1 MPQQINWLLAA
12 KLNPS
17 VTVLIIGSVLGTV
30 IASYF
35 PQWQRLLF
43 FGGLAS
49 SDYWRFVTP
58 IFLHFGLVHL
68 IFNCL
73 WLSMLGSRIEQMSSS
88 LHLLLLVLV
97 TGVVS
102 NVVQFVWS
110 GSPYFGG
117 MSGVVYALLGYIWI
131 KDKVVPDP
139 QLQLPPGII
148 GFMLGWLV
156 VCMTGILDLL
166 LGVGVANGAHLGG
179 LIIGMLLGLIFG
191 LISRLKK
198 R

>member
-12 KLNPS
+12 KMNPS
-17 VTVLIIGSVLGTV
+17 VTVLMIGSVLGTV

-35 PQWQRLLF
+35 PQWQRPLF

-49 SDYWRFVTP
+49 PDYWRFVTP
-58 IFLHFGLVHL
+58 IFSHFGLVHL

-73 WLSMLGSRIEQMSSS
+73 WLSMLGSRIEKMSGS

>member
-17 VTVLIIGSVLGTV
+17 VTVLIIGSILGTV

-35 PQWQRLLF
+35 PQWQRPLF

-88 LHLLLLVLV
+88 LHLILLVLV

>member
-17 VTVLIIGSVLGTV
+17 VTLLIVASSLGAV
-30 IASYF
+30 IAAYF
-35 PQWQRLLF
+35 PQLQRPLF

-49 SDYWRFVTP
+49 PDYWRFVTP

-97 TGVVS
+97 AGVAS
-102 NVVQFVWS
+102 NIVQFVWS

-131 KDKVVPDP
+131 KNKVAPDP

-191 LISRLKK
+191 LTSRLKK

>member
-1 MPQQINWLLAA
+1 M
-12 KLNPS
+12 
-17 VTVLIIGSVLGTV
+17 
-30 IASYF
+30 
-35 PQWQRLLF
+35 
-43 FGGLAS
+43 
-49 SDYWRFVTP
+49 
-58 IFLHFGLVHL
+58 
-68 IFNCL
+68 
-73 WLSMLGSRIEQMSSS
+73 
-88 LHLLLLVLV
+88 
-97 TGVVS
+97 
-102 NVVQFVWS
+102 VQFVWS

-139 QLQLPPGII
+139 QLTLPPGII

-179 LIIGMLLGLIFG
+179 LIIGMLLGLLFG
-191 LISRLKK
+191 FTSRLNK

>member
-1 MPQQINWLLAA
+1 MSQPINWLLAA

-35 PQWQRLLF
+35 PQWQRPLF

-58 IFLHFGLVHL
+58 IFFHFGLVHL

-179 LIIGMLLGLIFG
+179 LIIGMLLGLLFG
-191 LISRLKK
+191 FTSRLNK

>member
-35 PQWQRLLF
+35 PQWQRSLF

-139 QLQLPPGII
+139 QLQLPAGII